1 MSQARIMRV
10 ISKMNNSLPL
20 KSYERRR
27 FKVVKFHNRI
37 VRLIHQMWDEMV
49 TMIVVEKDTIMETI
63 SEMVQIDVEGSF
75 VIELPRSKKRMK
87 LWKKIGRK
95 RLTTLS

>member
-10 ISKMNNSLPL
+10 ISKMNNSLHL

-49 TMIVVEKDTIMETI
+49 MMIVIEKDTTMETI
-63 SEMVQIDVEGSF
+63 FEAAQIDVKGSY
-75 VIELPRSKKRMK
+75 VIKAPKK
-87 LWKKIGRK
+87 
-95 RLTTLS
+95 